1 MAMLNRSFLAS
12 FLLATA
18 AVSSV
23 SADDKVWIWP
33 DDYDPRY
40 VQAVTK
46 TSGELTKKDV
56 VDNLT
61 TIGPSDHIR
70 NGSGQILMSMFTN
83 YSSSPGVPA
92 YNRSYSQSPG
102 RNLWVAVA
110 PKYQDFLLEHNVA
123 AADVALR
130 SKQLLGLPENSKN
143 YYVVELWSDNSSL
156 FRPAMDDDITHP
168 KTSLSFVGEMA
179 DESNPRRQWFDG
191 NFDTYNPA
199 KTNPPF
205 PWTRAGYTYDWGRDN
220 HVGLSEFIFEGT
232 AGKAFSVR
240 SVISVTSYIY
250 YKRATDSFDVTGWCD
265 TLWVGSNYIPTVAG
279 GANVVD
285 IRRGAE
291 FSGGDG
297 ITITDLAGGL
307 DPSDVVINNAGSIL
321 ASKRTNGVASR
332 QSSVYFTNTGGTVN
346 NSGTISGD
354 AIGILGEN
362 STRSISINNSGTIR
376 GTNYAISTSGGDDAI
391 ASSGLL
397 DGRVSTGAGDDVV
410 TILRG
415 RATGTFDGGDGCDVF
430 NFLLPTNTTFTF
442 SKDIENFENVNIE
455 NGRVQLN
462 GQVSG
467 ATVVAR
473 GAALGGN
480 ATFLGS
486 LNNYGTVSP
495 GNSIGTINAASY
507 VQHAGGSLVIELAK
521 TSGDVL
527 LGDRLNIT
535 GLGTATLADG
545 STIRVLPDAQS
556 SRVFRDGDSFQFITA
571 GGGVSD
577 EGAEF
582 ALDSQFLSAFG
593 MVVEGGY
600 SLTLERTATFESA
613 ATEGN
618 NRSMA
623 AALDRDTATAADSYA
638 ELINQMLFTDAAA
651 FNGELQRYSPAPYL
665 DASAASNRTTQYLA
679 EALGGYL
686 RTRRVGRFPCT
697 CPQVSAYRSQGST
710 DLEEVLRC
718 CANERTD
725 VRYNTANAA
734 WANPFGVF
742 YGEETNGDHLGFQSN
757 VVGSQFGIDRQLS
770 ENVIFGVGGAYDEMH
785 LTTNNLY
792 SACNADTLRVGPYAT
807 WFNEAW
813 YLDASV
819 TGGFHDNDMDR
830 SVNIGEDVYSANGNY
845 DSRDVS
851 VYLGAGRDY
860 RVGASIVTPQA
871 SLQYIAYRQD
881 GFEETGAEGADL
893 AVDPLDAYSLRS
905 RVGGQFTRTFQARQT
920 RMLLEAFGGWAHEY
934 LENDVLEARFV
945 GGVSPFWTDRGGIFR
960 DSGYYGLGL
969 TALPSRH
976 LSLFTRYN
984 GEYSTGGHYA
994 AIDAGLTF
1002 EF

>member
-1 MAMLNRSFLAS
+1 MATLNRSFLAS
-12 FLLATA
+12 LLLATA
-18 AVSSV
+18 AVSAV
-23 SADDKVWIWP
+23 SANGQVWIWP

-40 VQAVTK
+40 VAAVEK
-46 TSGELTKKDV
+46 TSGELTEDDV

-61 TIGPSDHIR
+61 TIGASDHIR
-70 NGSGQILMSMFTN
+70 NGSGQILMSMFTD
-83 YSSSPGVPA
+83 YSSSPGAPA

-130 SKQLLGLPENSKN
+130 SKQLIGLPENSKN

-168 KTSLSFVGEMA
+168 KTSLTFVGEMT
-179 DESNPRRQWFDG
+179 DISNPRRKWFDK

-199 KTNPPF
+199 KSNPPF
-205 PWTRAGYTYDWGRDN
+205 PWTRAGYTYDWGCDN
-220 HVGLSEFIFEGT
+220 HVGLTEFIFEGT

-279 GANVVD
+279 GTNVD

-321 ASKRTNGVASR
+321 ASKRVNGVATR

-354 AIGILGEN
+354 AVGILGEN

-376 GTNYAISTSGGDDAI
+376 GTSYAISTSGGNDAI

-397 DGRVSTGAGDDVV
+397 EGRVSTGAGDDVV

-415 RATGTFDGGDGCDVF
+415 GATGTFDGGDGHDVF
-430 NFLLPTNTTFTF
+430 HFLLPTKSKFTF
-442 SKDIENFENVNIE
+442 SEDIENFENVNIE
-455 NGRVQLN
+455 NGCVRLN
-462 GQVSG
+462 GRVSG
-467 ATVVAR
+467 ATMVAH

-480 ATFLGS
+480 GTFLGS
-486 LNNYGTVSP
+486 LNNFGTVSP
-495 GNSIGTINAASY
+495 GNSIGTINAAGY
-507 VQHAGGSLVIELAK
+507 TQHAGGSLMIELAK
-521 TSGDVL
+521 TSGGVL
-527 LGDRLNIT
+527 VGDRLNVT
-535 GLGTATLADG
+535 GQGTALLDAG
-545 STIRVLPDAQS
+545 SSIRLLPDAHS

-577 EGAEF
+577 QGAKF
-582 ALDSQFLSAFG
+582 ALDSQFLGAVG
-593 MVVEGGY
+593 KTVEGGY
-600 SLTLERTATFESA
+600 SLTLEQTATFESA
-613 ATEGN
+613 ATAGN

-623 AALDRDTATAADSYA
+623 AALDRDAATAADGYA
-638 ELINQMLFTDAAA
+638 ELINQMLFTDTAV
-651 FNGELQRYSPAPYL
+651 FNGELQRYSPAAYL
-665 DASAASNRTTQYLA
+665 DAGAASNRTAQCLA

-686 RTRRVGRFPCT
+686 RTRRIGRFQCP
-697 CPQVSAYRSQGST
+697 CPQTMAYRRYGST

-718 CANERTD
+718 CANDQSD

-742 YGEETNGDHLGFQSN
+742 YGEETSGDHLGFQSN
-757 VVGSQFGIDRQLS
+757 VVGSQFGIDRQFS

-792 SACNADTLRVGPYAT
+792 SACDADTFRVGPYAT

-830 SVNIGEDVYSANGNY
+830 SVNIGEDVYTANGNY

-860 RVGASIVTPQA
+860 GVGSSIFTPQA

-905 RVGGQFTRTFQARQT
+905 RVGGQFTRTLQVRQT

-976 LSLFTRYN
+976 VSLFTRYN
-984 GEYSTGGHYA
+984 GEYSSGGHYA
-994 AIDAGLTF
+994 AIDAGLTVVF
-1002 EF
+1002 